1 MRITSGSNL
10 NNPVIT
16 QTSGSRTASKTQSE
30 GGFFQAVED
39 FFQPVWPFPPEKSEE
54 SESALE
60 SFTEDVIKTASI
72 NILA

>member
-1 MRITSGSNL
+1 MRITSGSTL
-10 NNPVIT
+10 NNYAIN
-16 QTSGSRTASKTQSE
+16 QTSSSRTASKTQSD

-54 SESALE
+54 SESGLE
-60 SFTEDVIKTASI
+60 SFAEDAIKTASI

>member
-1 MRITSGSNL
+1 MRITSASTL
-10 NNPVIT
+10 NNPVINQASNT
-16 QTSGSRTASKTQSE
+16 RTASKTQSD

-39 FFQPVWPFPPEKSEE
+39 FFQPIWPFPPEKSEE

-60 SFTEDVIKTASI
+60 SFTEDAIKTASI